1 MSLYIYIYR
10 TYNST
15 FYYQTV
21 KVLASYL
28 MPLGNNQYNIKNTM
42 DFAESLSN
50 RSLED
55 NEILVSYDESFL
67 LTEVPLDKTLD
78 YIIEEIYSKDRLPLS

>member
-1 MSLYIYIYR
+1 
-10 TYNST
+10 
-15 FYYQTV
+15 
-21 KVLASYL
+21 
-28 MPLGNNQYNIKNTM
+28 M